1 MGLAIGGLTA
11 NMRIMHN
18 IFLSFRSR
26 GIFTISMLMVSF
38 CGLSSLALGGDVRK
52 IVHPDGR
59 VEYTNLSDK
68 QRGVHYTNKSKSST
82 QSIYK
87 YRNDKGVITYTDQ
100 RPINLSFEVLRF
112 DCYACSVASTVN
124 WHKTPLNIDAYQNQ
138 VKAMSKKY
146 GVDAALV
153 RAVIHA
159 ESAFR
164 VNAVSRA
171 GAQGLMQLM
180 PATAR
185 ELGVKNSLNANQNI
199 EGGTKYLAELLKRFS
214 GDITLATAAYNAG
227 PGAVTRYNGIPPYA
241 ETQAYVKRVAILK
254 TRYAQVN

>member
-1 MGLAIGGLTA
+1 
-11 NMRIMHN
+11 MRRMLKN
-18 IFLSFRSR
+18 NFAFEFKKNVTRS
-26 GIFTISMLMVSF
+26 LMVVLLCSAW
-38 CGLSSLALGGDVRK
+38 LPAHAGDVRK

-59 VEYTNLSDK
+59 VEYTNLTDK
-68 QRGVHYTNKSKSST
+68 QRKIHYTNKSKKSA

-87 YRNDKGVITYTDQ
+87 YRNDEGVIAYTDQ
-100 RPINLSFEVLRF
+100 RPINLEFEVLRF
-112 DCYACSVASTVN
+112 DCYACSVSSTVN
-124 WHKTPLNIDAYQNQ
+124 WHRTPLNTDAYQVQ
-138 VKAMSKKY
+138 VKAMAHKY
-146 GVDAALV
+146 EVDEALV

-185 ELGVKNSLNANQNI
+185 DLGVKNSLNANQNI

-214 GDITLATAAYNAG
+214 GDVTLATAAYNAG

-254 TRYAQVN
+254 TRYTQTH